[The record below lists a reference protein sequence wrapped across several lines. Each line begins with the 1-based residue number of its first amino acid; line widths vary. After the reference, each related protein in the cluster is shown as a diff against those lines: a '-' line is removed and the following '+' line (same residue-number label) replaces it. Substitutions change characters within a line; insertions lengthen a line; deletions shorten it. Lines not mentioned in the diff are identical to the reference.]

1 MAHHARTFNF
11 AARFFAPA
19 ERQSVQVLYAFF
31 RSLDDLVDGEPDQD
45 SVADEL
51 HGWRNWFDRGMVG
64 PSPRARLAEELASIV
79 RRYDISRGVMLDF
92 LDGMESDLVE
102 QRRIANLE
110 ALERYC
116 YQVAGTVG
124 LAMCGVLG
132 VGDRAA
138 FEAARDLGVAMQI
151 TNIVRDVGGDLRLG
165 RIYLPQDELRQAGLS
180 DAELIELSRPGTRV
194 DPRFRRLMKQQV
206 MRADAY
212 YVRGLGGVALL
223 PEGARLPILIAG
235 KLYQLIL
242 RDLERADYDSLH
254 RRASTT
260 GWEKVREAAVCYAR
274 LRAAPII
281 GRFAAMRRP
290 KRQTKIDDS
299 ETPLW

>member
-212 YVRGLGGVALL
+212 YARGLGGVTLL
-223 PEGARLPILIAG
+223 PDGARLPILIAG

-274 LRAAPII
+274 LRAAPFI
-281 GRFAAMRRP
+281 GRFAAMRGP
-290 KRQTKIDDS
+290 KRQTKIDDP